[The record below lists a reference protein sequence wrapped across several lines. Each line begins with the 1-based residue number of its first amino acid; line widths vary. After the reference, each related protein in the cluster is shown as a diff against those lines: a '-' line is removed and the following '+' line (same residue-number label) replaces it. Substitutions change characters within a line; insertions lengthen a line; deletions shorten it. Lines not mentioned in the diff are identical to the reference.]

1 VCPQASPLWRHSV
14 KVLRWRRAQSGRSES
29 QIAQKGRCAI
39 VIHEGPRIDRL
50 LTTAER
56 RHRGD
61 GALCGIEGRVA
72 VELSAGNG
80 SGKAEKS
87 NAKRGTNFVSGTFRA

>member
-1 VCPQASPLWRHSV
+1 MCPQASAPGRHSV

-29 QIAQKGRCAI
+29 QIAQQGRCAI
-39 VIHEGPRIDRL
+39 VIHENPRIDRL
-50 LTTAER
+50 LKTAER

-61 GALCGIEGRVA
+61 GALCGIEGLVA
-72 VELSAGNG
+72 VELTAGNG

-87 NAKRGTNFVSGTFRA
+87 NAQRGTKSVSGTFRA